1 MINFKL
7 WIFDFD
13 LSSLIAFL
21 IGIFVGFALLAIIY
35 AILVVSSLK
44 SKKYVVEVQN
54 NEVTD
59 EEILLIIKNSQKA
72 FKDKGLKGAQPT
84 INYAIEVTLNMA
96 KDISRKFF
104 PKSKRPFAE
113 LSVDELLRL
122 SVYISNRI
130 NDILDRP
137 ALRLLKKVKLS
148 TILGLTDAK
157 KVIDESSLMK
167 MTKKYKVKKIFNTV
181 KNALNLFNPVY
192 WIRKGIIDTSLNFA
206 IKKLC
211 QAVIG
216 IAGEETYKV
225 YSKRV
230 FNEEKLIDSGVLE
243 IAHELDNDMEDVT
256 EEEIDQYLANEALER
271 RGE

>member
-1 MINFKL
+1 MVHKKESNI
-7 WIFDFD
+7 
-13 LSSLIAFL
+13 
-21 IGIFVGFALLAIIY
+21 LLY
-35 AILVVSSLK
+35 VFYDYNELLK
-44 SKKYVVEVQN
+44 S
-54 NEVTD
+54 
-59 EEILLIIKNSQKA
+59 
-72 FKDKGLKGAQPT
+72 
-84 INYAIEVTLNMA
+84 
-96 KDISRKFF
+96 DI
-104 PKSKRPFAE
+104 
-113 LSVDELLRL
+113 DT
-122 SVYISNRI
+122 VYI
-130 NDILDRP
+130 
-137 ALRLLKKVKLS
+137 ALPNNLHYKFTKEALQANKN
-148 TILGLTDAK
+148 
-157 KVIDESSLMK
+157 VIVPIYKSSIQYGK
-167 MTKKYKVKKIFNTV
+167 EVSTKKYKVKKIFNTV

-256 EEEIDQYLANEALER
+256 EEEIDQYLANEVLER